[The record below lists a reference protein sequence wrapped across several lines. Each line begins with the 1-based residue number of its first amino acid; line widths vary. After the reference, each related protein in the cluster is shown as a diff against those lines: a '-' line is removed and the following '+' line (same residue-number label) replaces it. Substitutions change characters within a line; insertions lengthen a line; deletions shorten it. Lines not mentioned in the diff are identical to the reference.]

1 MAGLQG
7 VSGTD
12 GVVGSTGTLVSL
24 VQGGSNKGYI
34 LGKSDQST
42 GWNKTFY
49 VSSAYFQGGILY
61 QGSDE
66 RLKDFKG
73 DIEID
78 FETLKRIPKKYF
90 IWKSSTGFGNGLQIG
105 TSAQQLQ
112 KVYPELVSDDGNIKS
127 VAYENLSIIALAAID
142 KLHEEN
148 EELKR
153 RIEAL
158 EKR

>member
-1 MAGLQG
+1 MAL
-7 VSGTD
+7 T
-12 GVVGSTGTLVSL
+12 
-24 VQGGSNKGYI
+24 QGGSNKGYI

-42 GWNKTFY
+42 GWNQTFY
-49 VSSAYFQGGILY
+49 VSSAYFQGGVLY

-90 IWKSSTGFGNGLQIG
+90 VWKSSTGLGDGVKIG
-105 TSAQQLQ
+105 TSAQKLQ
-112 KVYPELVSDDGNIKS
+112 EVYPELVSDDGRTKS

-158 EKR
+158 ENR